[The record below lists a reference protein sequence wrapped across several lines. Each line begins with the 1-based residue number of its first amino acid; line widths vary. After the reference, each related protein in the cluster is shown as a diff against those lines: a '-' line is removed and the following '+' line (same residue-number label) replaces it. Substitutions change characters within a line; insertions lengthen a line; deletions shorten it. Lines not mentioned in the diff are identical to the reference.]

1 MVAAL
6 NIIDADLSGI
16 VVDTDPYAHVV
27 IADALRDYASLER
40 DFPSAEQFGPHIR
53 SHGDLTHGDEGY
65 SRLIETSAAYRN
77 LHEWVYSPDFLH
89 AFLELFRNE
98 IDAQVRTGALLLN
111 PLALQVRPAPYEGR
125 IMLTRGRAPS
135 SETFLFPRLDLG
147 IGRLGYG
154 KVNGGKG
161 VHVDNLT
168 RLISILVY
176 IDDNPSMRG
185 GEHRLFALNNYEPL
199 LRKTY
204 RPQRNL
210 LIASLQS
217 NRALHDVNPVTAI
230 DGVRKAFYMAVSCS
244 TEIWKPPSDRR
255 LARLTGNRYE
265 PSIMA
270 RIGRRLRK
278 LF

>member
-1 MVAAL
+1 ML
-6 NIIDADLSGI
+6 GADLRNI
-16 VVDTDPYAHVV
+16 VVDTDPYPHAV
-27 IADALRDYASLER
+27 IENALRDYARLES
-40 DFPSAEQFGPHIR
+40 DFPTAEQFGPHIR
-53 SHGDLTHGDEGY
+53 SHGDLTHTDDGY
-65 SRLIETSAAYRN
+65 SRLIEASAAYRN
-77 LHEWVYSPDFLH
+77 LHEWVYSADFILS
-89 AFLELFRNE
+89 FLELFRNE
-98 IDAQVRTGALLLN
+98 IEAHVRTGALLLN
-111 PLALQVRPAPYEGR
+111 PLELEVRSAPYEGR
-125 IMLTRGRAPS
+125 TMLTRGRAPANA
-135 SETFLFPRLDLG
+135 TFLFPRLDLG

-168 RLISILVY
+168 RLVSILVY

-185 GEHRLFALNNYEPL
+185 GEHRLYALKDYQPL

-230 DGVRKAFYMAVSCS
+230 NGVRKALYMAVSCS
-244 TEIWKPPSDRR
+244 TEIWKPPGERR
-255 LARLTGNRYE
+255 LARLTGNRYRPTVME
-265 PSIMA
+265 
-270 RIGRRLRK
+270 RIGRRVRR

>member
-1 MVAAL
+1 ML
-6 NIIDADLSGI
+6 GADISGI
-16 VVDTDPYAHVV
+16 IVDTDPYPHVV
-27 IADALRDYASLER
+27 IKDALRDYASLER

-53 SHGDLTHGDEGY
+53 SHGDLTHGDIGY
-65 SRLIETSAAYRN
+65 SRLIEESAAYRH
-77 LHEWVYSPDFLH
+77 LHEWVYSPDFLRG
-89 AFLELFRNE
+89 FLGLFRDE
-98 IDAQVRTGALLLN
+98 IEAHVRTGALLLN
-111 PLALQVRPAPYEGR
+111 PLALEVRPAPYEGR
-125 IMLTRGRAPS
+125 TMLTRGRAPS

-176 IDDNPSMRG
+176 IDHNPSMQG
-185 GEHRLFALNNYEPL
+185 GEHRLYELNNDQPL
-199 LRKTY
+199 LRRTY
-204 RPQRNL
+204 RPQPNL

-244 TEIWKPPSDRR
+244 TEIWKPPGERR
-255 LARLTGNRYE
+255 LARLTGNRYR
-265 PSIMA
+265 PSRLE
-270 RIGRRLRK
+270 RIGRRLRN